1 MIEIEFSG
9 SITHFSAGTITQEE
23 LDSLK
28 NEIDTYEDEDEFY
41 GVESIVEI
49 GSYSDLESFMGF
61 NMNGSD
67 IIIKRDGEIV
77 TETATRQIKVIRD
90 ESELI
95 GINENIRNQIKSNIF
110 KPSSYWEKREEISK
124 EGNHV
129 FEGTEEYAGYR
140 TYYSKEIDEEF
151 DLNNLLFTTLH
162 LDLPSETIN
171 IIHNVLYLTKDNK
184 LIRFEEDEFFDLER
198 DDIGGS
204 IDGEEFFEYFESDED
219 F

>member
-28 NEIDTYEDEDEFY
+28 NEIDTYEDEDDFY

-77 TETATRQIKVIRD
+77 AETATRQIKVIRD

-95 GINENIRNQIKSNIF
+95 GINENIRNQIKSKIF
-110 KPSSYWEKREEISK
+110 K
-124 EGNHV
+124 
-129 FEGTEEYAGYR
+129 
-140 TYYSKEIDEEF
+140 
-151 DLNNLLFTTLH
+151 TT
-162 LDLPSETIN
+162 T
-171 IIHNVLYLTKDNK
+171 
-184 LIRFEEDEFFDLER
+184 
-198 DDIGGS
+198 
-204 IDGEEFFEYFESDED
+204 
-219 F
+219 